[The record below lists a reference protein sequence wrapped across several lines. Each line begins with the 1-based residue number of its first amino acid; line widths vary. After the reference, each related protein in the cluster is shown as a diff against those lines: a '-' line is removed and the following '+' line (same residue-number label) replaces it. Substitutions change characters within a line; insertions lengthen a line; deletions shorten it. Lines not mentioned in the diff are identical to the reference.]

1 MSSSRCQHSEDNGS
15 PSSSSSAGSSSE
27 KEEDDEKEDDH
38 SSSKSVKS
46 ALSKAEAHL
55 GSRSLRS
62 ASSSLGVPP
71 VPLFEDLFGL
81 GVPAVV
87 AAPVAAK
94 AAAPP
99 PRAPAH
105 KVSFAAVAAPL
116 AAIAGPVTPPS
127 AAAACASGGTST
139 PVVNPHPASPP
150 LAPLPPPP
158 KAPSSSSHK
167 KKWDEFTR
175 LLDNPK
181 RCPVLLAEE
190 SARGGGKLNLFQ
202 LWLELDCDTDKA
214 MTPQRNPATNTKYQ
228 SSVQVRGSLS
238 NIVFGGPRTFSAAT
252 INCFIDL
259 RPSFVDLREGSW
271 QARHEEVLGEV
282 HASEGQGHD
291 FEEARP

>member
-1 MSSSRCQHSEDNGS
+1 
-15 PSSSSSAGSSSE
+15 
-27 KEEDDEKEDDH
+27 
-38 SSSKSVKS
+38 
-46 ALSKAEAHL
+46 
-55 GSRSLRS
+55 
-62 ASSSLGVPP
+62 
-71 VPLFEDLFGL
+71 
-81 GVPAVV
+81 
-87 AAPVAAK
+87 
-94 AAAPP
+94 
-99 PRAPAH
+99 
-105 KVSFAAVAAPL
+105 
-116 AAIAGPVTPPS
+116 
-127 AAAACASGGTST
+127 
-139 PVVNPHPASPP
+139 
-150 LAPLPPPP
+150 
-158 KAPSSSSHK
+158 
-167 KKWDEFTR
+167 

-190 SARGGGKLNLFQ
+190 SARGSGKLNLFQ

>member
-62 ASSSLGVPP
+62 AASSLGVPP
-71 VPLFEDLFGL
+71 VPLFEDLSGL

-105 KVSFAAVAAPL
+105 KVSFAAQL
-116 AAIAGPVTPPS
+116 AAIAGPMTPPS

-139 PVVNPHPASPP
+139 PVVVPRPASPP